1 MGKTCVYAPTKH
13 KGSFRCRLH
22 RSSAN
27 SQSAAT
33 TQLDLPKPLRSS
45 SHLDDL

>member
-1 MGKTCVYAPTKH
+1 MGKTCVCAPTKH

-22 RSSAN
+22 RSSTT
-27 SQSAAT
+27 SQSADT